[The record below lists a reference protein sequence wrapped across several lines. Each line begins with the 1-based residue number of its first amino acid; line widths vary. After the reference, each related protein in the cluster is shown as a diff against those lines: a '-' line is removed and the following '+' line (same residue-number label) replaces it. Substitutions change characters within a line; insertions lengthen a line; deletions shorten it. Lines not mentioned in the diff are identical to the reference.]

1 MKNITEFIKNNDIE
15 TVLQKAKQDYC
26 GNMISILERQFNRF
40 TLNEDNLLTGLKLIN
55 WIVHNNNSHK
65 GQWHDTCSRLLNKTD
80 LVKDKNKLYLEICST
95 FNVDKDYPLFA
106 SKLSS
111 WSEGWEIFTNKVF
124 NQLTPKLQNKYL
136 KYSMISLE
144 DKTILSPY
152 FERIDTVLKSE
163 GLGWIP
169 QLMTLDDNQMLN
181 SFKFFYERNY
191 PINTAHILKFANQ
204 THQNTTYYLISK
216 CSRQELTILNKELE
230 RSKYFQISPF
240 LSTIILNVELEQSMV
255 ENKEQKKKLK
265 I

>member
-1 MKNITEFIKNNDIE
+1 MKNITEFIKNNDVE
-15 TVLQKAKQDYC
+15 TVLKKARQDYC

-40 TLNEDNLLTGLKLIN
+40 TLNEENLQTGLKLIN
-55 WIVHNNNSHK
+55 WIINNNQFHK

-80 LVKDKNKLYLEICST
+80 LIKEHNKLYLELCSK
-95 FNVDKDYPLFA
+95 FDVDKDYPLFS
-106 SKLSS
+106 SKLCS
-111 WSEGWEIFTNKVF
+111 WTEGWEIFTNKVF

-152 FERIDTVLKSE
+152 YERIETVLKSE

-169 QLMTLDDNQMLN
+169 QLMNLDDKQMLN
-181 SFKFFYERNY
+181 AFKFFHERNY
-191 PINTAHILKFANQ
+191 QTTTAHLLKFANQ
-204 THQNTTYYLISK
+204 THPETTYYLVSK
-216 CSRQELTILNKELE
+216 CSNNELITLNTELE
-230 RSKYFQISPF
+230 RSKYFQIRPF
-240 LSTIILNVELEQSMV
+240 LSTIILNIELQQSML